1 MDIKA
6 LYTNIP
12 NNKGI
17 ATVNETRQLH
27 KKNIAT
33 KEITTFSPLILTLTV
48 SFLTQSFTFKSKA
61 VLWEQY
67 ALLHTQTYSC
77 PSSKGDASSA
87 AILRKA

>member
-17 ATVNETRQLH
+17 AAVNETRQLH
-27 KKNIAT
+27 KKIIAT
-33 KEITTFSPLILTLTV
+33 KEITTFSTLILILAI
-48 SFLTQSFTFKSKA
+48 SFLTQSFTFKWKA

-67 ALLHTQTYSC
+67 ALLHAQTYSC
-77 PSSKGDASSA
+77 PSSKIDASSV
-87 AILRKA
+87 AILRKT